1 MALGIYFAPS
11 SMTAEQYNQ
20 CISQLKKAGAG
31 HPAGRVYHACF
42 GTGDKIQVFDVW
54 ESMTSFETFGQ
65 TLMPILHGLGVDPGQ
80 PMISTVHNVIV
91 PPARTASRTTKRAA
105 KAKPKARAKKAAP
118 KRRARR
124 K

>member
-20 CISQLKKAGAG
+20 CIRQLKQAGAG

-42 GTGDKIQVFDVW
+42 GTGDKMQVFDVW
-54 ESMTSFETFGQ
+54 DSMTAFETFGQ
-65 TLMPILHGLGVDPGQ
+65 TLMPILQGLGLDTVQ
-80 PMISTVHNVIV
+80 PMVSTVHNVIV
-91 PPARTASRTTKRAA
+91 PPAKTAARSAKRAG

-124 K
+124 R